1 MKVSKSFSF
10 YRKLFVDSTARS
22 CLRGRRLSQHPKL
35 PGPPQ
40 HGLLA
45 PIQGAALEVR
55 VGGAGEGGLLARD
68 AGGVPPQQDCD
79 RARPRH
85 PALGLERVDGEPL
98 DLGLELLL
106 ALEIILA
113 WLRFEKPPR
122 RHVSK
127 ETKPDVK

>member
-1 MKVSKSFSF
+1 MSPGKTSLPTSE
-10 YRKLFVDSTARS
+10 
-22 CLRGRRLSQHPKL
+22 LS
-35 PGPPQ
+35 GPPQ

-79 RARPRH
+79 RSRPRR

-106 ALEIILA
+106 ALEIILVA
-113 WLRFEKPPR
+113 GLHCFRKPPQPPR
-122 RHVSK
+122 
-127 ETKPDVK
+127 

>member
-1 MKVSKSFSF
+1 MS
-10 YRKLFVDSTARS
+10 
-22 CLRGRRLSQHPKL
+22 PL
-35 PGPPQ
+35 P
-40 HGLLA
+40 HCLLA
-45 PIQGAALEVR
+45 PIWRAAPLVLVE
-55 VGGAGEGGLLARD
+55 GAGEGQEGVPEV
-68 AGGVPPQQDCD
+68 GVVPPQQDRD
-79 RARPRH
+79 RTRPRH
-85 PALGLERVDGEPL
+85 PVLELERVDGEPL